1 MAFFY
6 PRPPLDLFYFLKIPS
21 IFLSSPHETFLH
33 DRPVDCIIGR
43 FQLEGA
49 SMSLASL
56 IFGRR
61 KSIAEINA
69 TLDHP
74 QKGTGLK
81 RELRLIDLTC
91 LCIAAIVG
99 AGIFSTVGEAAANGG
114 PAISFLFIFTA
125 FVCLLSALC
134 YAEFASRIPVSGGA
148 YSYAYASFGE
158 FFAWVLGWSLICEYA
173 IGNVACAISWSD
185 YFTDFMHGL
194 GVHLPAYICTD
205 YLSAMRGYEEVLS
218 SLAQGL
224 SLDQLSRSLQ
234 EAYAAWMS
242 APQIGGL
249 RLIGDLP
256 AFGINLLITI
266 LVYLGITQSKL
277 AGNIMVALKMTII
290 LAVIVIGFF
299 YVTPDNWTPFAP
311 KGLRGVLQG
320 VSAVFFAYIG
330 FDAIATTGDECRNPR
345 RDLPRAMFLA
355 LAICT
360 LLYIVITFVLTGM
373 VPYYELNVG
382 DPLAYIFGRHGLH
395 MLTGVVAFCAI
406 IAVASVILVFQI
418 GQPRIWMVM
427 GRDGLLPPAF
437 AKVHP
442 KFKTPGFSTIITG
455 LLVGIPCLF
464 VNLTEVTDLTSIGT
478 LFAFALV
485 CGGVLLL
492 PPASAEDRKTRFL
505 VPYINGKYLV
515 PLVTIAGLIFVGYN
529 HPTEFKNFLMFN
541 IHADQIPY
549 WPLLLIALGL
559 SVAAFRKNLSFI
571 PSLGLLCNLYLM
583 SELGAVNWLR
593 FIGWI
598 MLGLFIYFCYGRRHS
613 VKGKQTA

>member
-1 MAFFY
+1 
-6 PRPPLDLFYFLKIPS
+6 
-21 IFLSSPHETFLH
+21 
-33 DRPVDCIIGR
+33 
-43 FQLEGA
+43 
-49 SMSLASL
+49 MSLASFM
-56 IFGRR
+56 FGRR
-61 KSIAEINA
+61 KTIAEINA
-69 TLDHP
+69 TLDNP
-74 QKGTGLK
+74 QNGTGLK

-134 YAEFASRIPVSGGA
+134 YGEFASRIPVSGGA

-158 FFAWVLGWSLICEYA
+158 FFAWILGWSLICEYA

-185 YFTDFMHGL
+185 YFTNFMRGL
-194 GVHLPAYICTD
+194 GVNLPAYICTD
-205 YLSAMRGYEEVLS
+205 YLSALRGYQEVIGQLG
-218 SLAQGL
+218 QGL
-224 SLDQLSRSLQ
+224 SWDQITPGLK
-234 EAYAAWMS
+234 EAYLAWTT
-242 APQIGGL
+242 APQIGTW

-256 AFGINLLITI
+256 AFGVNLVITT

-290 LAVIVIGFF
+290 FVVIAIGIC

-330 FDAIATTGDECRNPR
+330 FDAIATTGEECRNPR
-345 RDLPRAMFLA
+345 KDLPRAMFLA

-360 LLYIVITFVLTGM
+360 VLYITITLVLTGM

-382 DPLAYIFGRHGLH
+382 DPLAYVFGRHDMHFITGL
-395 MLTGVVAFCAI
+395 VAFSAI

-437 AKVHP
+437 ARINP
-442 KFKTPGFSTIITG
+442 RFKTPGFSTIITG

-485 CGGVLLL
+485 CGGILLL
-492 PPASAEDRKTRFL
+492 PPVKPSERKTRFY

-515 PLVTIAGLIFVGYN
+515 GLVTIIGTAWVAYY
-529 HPTEFKNFLMFN
+529 HPQEFKNFLTFH
-541 IHADQIPY
+541 IDADQIPY
-549 WPLLLIALGL
+549 WPFFLIALGL
-559 SVAAFRKNLSFI
+559 SVAAWRKNLSFI
-571 PSLGLLCNLYLM
+571 PCLGLLCNLYLM

-613 VKGKQTA
+613 VQGKKIARKKAL